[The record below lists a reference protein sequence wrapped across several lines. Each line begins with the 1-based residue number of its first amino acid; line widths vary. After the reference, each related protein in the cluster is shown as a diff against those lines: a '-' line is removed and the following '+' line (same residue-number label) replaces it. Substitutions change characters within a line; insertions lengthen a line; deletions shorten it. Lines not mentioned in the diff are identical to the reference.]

1 MDRNSYFSTTS
12 RHKEAVLRERVMH
25 YVLHEFFAN
34 GADVLRQSGREH
46 HDLFV
51 VRCLHKDGLNIPPH
65 VCNGG
70 PLH

>member
-1 MDRNSYFSTTS
+1 
-12 RHKEAVLRERVMH
+12 MH